1 VLRVDS
7 ADPDARERFR
17 REIDFEAR
25 LVHPHIIPVIESGEV
40 DGALYFVMPYVEG
53 STLRELLTQSGP
65 LPIAD
70 ALRITR
76 QICEGLAHA
85 HERQIVH
92 RDIKPAN
99 ILLASGNA
107 MIADFG
113 IARAL
118 DSADIGA
125 WTTGTGLRLGTPAY
139 MSPEQS
145 AGDPELDHRSDLY
158 SLGCVLF
165 EMLVG
170 QPPFAAAAYATVL
183 GQHAVTP
190 APSVRSRRPEVP
202 PRLDSLVTRL
212 LAKQPAER
220 FQSTRE
226 LIAAIDAALAE
237 LQAPPAEE
245 PTWRRSR
252 IALAAVVALA
262 VVGTIALTS
271 SASRLAAHRDSLAD
285 TSRIVLYPLEGDPS
299 EREAATELLRRAF
312 ARWEGVA
319 LVDAFQVHDA
329 IGDRPLSSRRAGSV
343 ARDLGAGRF
352 IRGSVVRTD
361 AGLELRAV
369 FSSAGRRP
377 VTLAEYTERLPAG
390 TWVSRDSIA
399 ARAVTRLLFREEAP
413 RDIDVGA
420 TSTRRVAAVQHYLA
434 GRRAVAD
441 WQLDSAWQ
449 LDQSFR
455 EAALWLALVR
465 FWRNARPANW
475 LLPAQTVAQAAPA
488 TNDAFSRRHAN
499 ALLALAND
507 ARPQACAEWDA
518 LTSIAPLEFSG
529 WYSAALCRDRDPE
542 VLSDPAAPT
551 GWRFRSSAHTAQMQ
565 YLRAFQQLPS
575 VHRALRDRAY
585 ERVRLLLYLSET
597 AMRFG
602 RVSASGA
609 TMHAFPILNGD
620 TLVLAPVPPA
630 LISGA
635 DTGMLRLK
643 RRTSARVVRQQREL
657 FRDITSVWV
666 SADPASADAREAQA
680 LALQMLGEPSALDS
694 MVRARTLAVTDEQ
707 RRRLAA
713 TEVWMRVRLGVP
725 DDARGLRQ
733 ARLLTDSLIRTLPA
747 GSEDQSIMAVAALMG
762 HLRRI
767 PARTD
772 TLPIAGAQP
781 GTEGRARLD
790 AAVLALNLDAAT
802 GASQASIA
810 RRAYRVD
817 SLVGLV
823 LPAAAQASA
832 RSGAFSR
839 AAALGYPVARIPLS
853 LLEPIRDDYL
863 VDLIL
868 AATRRDT
875 SALRAGMRSL
885 QFMRRTSS
893 RPELVTFDALVA
905 EAALLVEDRDAALA
919 AEWLD
924 AALRTQRQS
933 VPDFDPVNAIA
944 FVRAMRLRAEIATAM
959 GDTETAAR
967 WRRAM
972 QELWGSADPSVA
984 ALLERPTLA
993 SR

>member
-1 VLRVDS
+1 MERLVEDLASRYRVEHEIGRGGWGVVYRARDLRLPRTVALKVLRVDS

-190 APSVRSRRPEVP
+190 APAVRSLRAEVP
-202 PRLDSLVTRL
+202 PRLDSLVARL

-220 FQSTRE
+220 FQSARE

-285 TSRIVLYPLEGDPS
+285 TTRVVLFPFEGDAS

-312 ARWEGVA
+312 ARWDGVA
-319 LVDAFQVHDA
+319 LVDAFQVDDA

-369 FSSAGRRP
+369 LSSAGRRP
-377 VTLAEYTERLPAG
+377 ITLAEYTERLPAG
-390 TWVSRDSIA
+390 TWVSRDSLA
-399 ARAVTRLLFREEAP
+399 ARAVASLLFRGAP
-413 RDIDVGA
+413 RGDTDLPALRTASVE
-420 TSTRRVAAVQHYLA
+420 AAQLYLA
-434 GRRAVAD
+434 GRGS
-441 WQLDSAWQ
+441 LDRWALDTAATLLDEAWRR
-449 LDQSFR
+449 DPKFT
-455 EAALWLALVR
+455 EAALWLSLVR
-465 FWRNARPANW
+465 FWRDEAPAKW
-475 LLPAQTVAQAAPA
+475 LLPAQAVAQDSARA
-488 TNDAFSRRHAN
+488 TNAVARRHAT
-499 ALLALAND
+499 ALLALTEDN
-507 ARPQACAEWDA
+507 RPKACVEWEA
-518 LTSIAPLEFSG
+518 LTATAPLEFSG
-529 WYSAALCRDRDPE
+529 WYSAALCRDRDNI
-542 VLSDPAAPT
+542 VLRDPSAPT
-551 GWRFRSSAHTAQMQ
+551 GWRFRSSFHTAQLY
-565 YLRAFQQLPS
+565 YLRAFQQLPTM
-575 VHRALRDRAY
+575 HHALRDRAY
-585 ERVRLLLYLSET
+585 ERVRGLLFLSMNRVRT
-597 AMRFG
+597 A
-602 RVSASGA
+602 RVAESGA
-609 TMHAFPILNGD
+609 RMIAFPMIDGD
-620 TLVLAPVPPA
+620 SLVLAPIA
-630 LISGA
+630 FAQMSGA
-635 DTGMLRLK
+635 DTSVAHLR
-643 RRTSARVVRQQREL
+643 RRSAREVVRQQREL
-657 FRDITSVWV
+657 FRDITSVW
-666 SADPASADAREAQA
+666 
-680 LALQMLGEPSALDS
+680 
-694 MVRARTLAVTDEQ
+694 
-707 RRRLAA
+707 
-713 TEVWMRVRLGVP
+713 
-725 DDARGLRQ
+725 
-733 ARLLTDSLIRTLPA
+733 
-747 GSEDQSIMAVAALMG
+747 
-762 HLRRI
+762 
-767 PARTD
+767 
-772 TLPIAGAQP
+772 
-781 GTEGRARLD
+781 
-790 AAVLALNLDAAT
+790 
-802 GASQASIA
+802 
-810 RRAYRVD
+810 
-817 SLVGLV
+817 
-823 LPAAAQASA
+823 
-832 RSGAFSR
+832 
-839 AAALGYPVARIPLS
+839 
-853 LLEPIRDDYL
+853 
-863 VDLIL
+863 
-868 AATRRDT
+868 T
-875 SALRAGMRSL
+875 SAA
-885 QFMRRTSS
+885 
-893 RPELVTFDALVA
+893 P
-905 EAALLVEDRDAALA
+905 
-919 AEWLD
+919 
-924 AALRTQRQS
+924 QS
-933 VPDFDPVNAIA
+933 A
-944 FVRAMRLRAEIATAM
+944 
-959 GDTETAAR
+959 
-967 WRRAM
+967 
-972 QELWGSADPSVA
+972 
-984 ALLERPTLA
+984 
-993 SR
+993 